1 VKLIKVA
8 GLGIAGVLAL
18 GVLLLLFGIP
28 AGPLLGYARN
38 QAEKAGY
45 QLYVEGS
52 PKISLWSSLHLSA
65 NGIRLVDSKDTHE
78 DVLKAKQARM
88 ALGLW
93 DLLSGN
99 IRVREVVLTQPVL
112 RLTSG
117 HKEKA
122 GRGAST
128 ARTGTGA
135 SQERVAIDRFTIED
149 GILIMRDVRESFE
162 DRIDSLELT
171 ASFPAQGP
179 LEVRAQGN
187 AGGQVVRL
195 SATAS
200 SASQVADGHST
211 PLEATLELPGLL
223 KAPISFTAMLKTTD
237 QVVSLDGVR
246 GTLGS
251 GRMNGSASVDT
262 AGTNP
267 NVLVSLIFDR
277 LEVAPESRQGTGNE
291 PWSDRPFEF
300 GELRT
305 LDATVKISA
314 REFIAGTVRT
324 APAEIEANLASG
336 MLSILLSS
344 SELYGGPVKGRLV
357 VDAGTRTPR
366 LGASL
371 EFAKVNALPFLTDA
385 FGFDHLE
392 GQFRAQVDVTASG
405 ASPLAIVSSLGGTAD
420 LHFADGAVRDVNIA
434 SMVRALSTQKLQ
446 GWQDKGTEKTDFTS
460 LDAVFRVASG
470 QATSDDLR
478 LAGPLV
484 RVTGKGT
491 ANLVAHTLDFRV
503 EPKLVLSLQGQ
514 GGPAD
519 PTGLGVPV
527 VIRGAWSEPQIY
539 PDVAGILDN
548 PDAAFAKLK
557 AMGSNL
563 LGMPDQSGS
572 GGKLPK
578 PDEVMKSLDQMFRGD
593 GKQPSSDTK
602 DKVRDMLRD
611 LFAR

>member
-1 VKLIKVA
+1 VKLIKFA
-8 GLGIAGVLAL
+8 GLALAGVLVL

-28 AGPLLGYARN
+28 AGPLIGYASD

-45 QLYVEGS
+45 QLYVDGPS
-52 PKISLWSSLHLSA
+52 KISLWSSLHLSA
-65 NGIRLVDSKDTHE
+65 NDIRLVDSRDTHE
-78 DVLKAKQARM
+78 DFLKAKQARM
-88 ALGLW
+88 GLGLL

-99 IRVREVVLTQPVL
+99 IRIGEVVLTQPVL

-117 HKEKA
+117 RQERA
-122 GRGAST
+122 GGRAST
-128 ARTGTGA
+128 ARTETGE
-135 SQERVAIDRFTIED
+135 SGKRVAIDRFTIED
-149 GILIMRDVRESFE
+149 GILIMRDVREKFE
-162 DRIDSLELT
+162 DRIDSLQLT

-179 LEVRAQGN
+179 LEVKAQGN

-195 SATAS
+195 SAAAA
-200 SASQVADGHST
+200 SASQVAEGRST

-223 KAPISFTAMLKTTD
+223 KAPISLTAMLKTTD

-246 GTLGS
+246 GTLGT

-262 AGTNP
+262 AGINP
-267 NVLVSLIFDR
+267 NVLVNLIFDR
-277 LEVAPESRQGTGNE
+277 LEVAPEPRQGAGNE
-291 PWSDRPFEF
+291 PWSDQTIEF

-314 REFIAGTVRT
+314 RELIAGSVRT
-324 APAEIEANLASG
+324 APAEIEANLAGG

-344 SELYGGPVKGRLV
+344 GELYGGPVRGRLV
-357 VDAGTRTPR
+357 VDAGPRTPR
-366 LGASL
+366 LGASF
-371 EFAKVNALPFLTDA
+371 EFTKVNALPFLTDA
-385 FGFDHLE
+385 VGFDHLE
-392 GQFRAQVDVTASG
+392 GQFRAKVDVTASG

-420 LHFADGAVRDVNIA
+420 LHFTDGAIRDVNIA
-434 SMVRALSTQKLQ
+434 SMIRALSTQKLE

-460 LDAVFRVASG
+460 LDAMFRLASG

-491 ANLVAHTLDFRV
+491 ANLVARTLDFRV

-527 VIRGAWSEPQIY
+527 VVRGAWSEPQIY
-539 PDVAGILDN
+539 PDVAGILDD

-557 AMGSNL
+557 SMGSSL
-563 LGMPDQSGS
+563 IGIPDQAGT
-572 GGKLPK
+572 KLPK

-611 LFAR
+611 LFGR